1 MYYERNLDLM
11 KSAFLIFSI
20 ALVNLVHSQVIRI
33 KVYEK
38 MEFNTFDSVGILSA
52 VSQIPSYSFFELSD
66 CEYVLDLSKKT
77 GQFYVAGVL
86 DIEFEITFENIGS
99 LNVINFFVKGYD
111 LTEIGIVVNLDA
123 SNESFDWFSK
133 DIDDFYNI
141 VKGTKFEI
149 VKGV

>member
-1 MYYERNLDLM
+1 
-11 KSAFLIFSI
+11 
-20 ALVNLVHSQVIRI
+20 
-33 KVYEK
+33 
-38 MEFNTFDSVGILSA
+38 MEFNTFDSVGLLSA
-52 VSQIPSYSFFELSD
+52 VSQIPSYSFLELSD
-66 CEYVLDLSKKT
+66 CEYVLDLSKNT

-133 DIDDFYNI
+133 EKDMGFYNI
-141 VKGTKFEI
+141 IKTRCAFRPNLLLNC
-149 VKGV
+149 